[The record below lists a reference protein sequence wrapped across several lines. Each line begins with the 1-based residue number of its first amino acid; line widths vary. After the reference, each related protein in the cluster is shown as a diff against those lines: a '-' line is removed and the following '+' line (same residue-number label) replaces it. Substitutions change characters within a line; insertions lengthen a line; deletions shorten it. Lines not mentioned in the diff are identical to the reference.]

1 VRLLLLRPL
10 LLMSTR
16 VARSSTIHALDG
28 TTQSSLDADLVKN
41 CCNLCLK
48 TAYRLVDAIY
58 FNLNTLYRSSG
69 WHAVYCKSASPPY
82 HRSTCAIVAKLS
94 LVSFSAAIVLLASL
108 KCPLVDCQVGDEK
121 FESCWARCMAVF
133 EHYRDQIHSAPHIIL
148 LLRAIRKQM
157 TQGSHAGV
165 FLFPNFLSHT
175 LGC

>member
-1 VRLLLLRPL
+1 MLVRLLLLRPL

-28 TTQSSLDADLVKN
+28 TTQPSLDADLVKN

-69 WHAVYCKSASPPY
+69 WHAVYCTSPSPPS
-82 HRSTCAIVAKLS
+82 HRSTRAKLS
-94 LVSFSAAIVLLASL
+94 SVSFSAAIVLLASL

-133 EHYRDQIHSAPHIIL
+133 EHYRDQIQSAPHIIL
-148 LLRAIRKQM
+148 LLRAIRRQM
-157 TQGSHAGV
+157 TQGSDAGM
-165 FLFPNFLSHT
+165 FLFPNFLSLT
-175 LGC
+175 LAC